1 MGIAVLIMG
10 QSGSGKSASMR
21 NFKGNEIGVINVAG
35 KPLPFKSD
43 IKTINSDSYKQAEY
57 TLQNCKVDT
66 IVIDDSQYLMADEF
80 MKRAKETGF
89 QKFTDIGYNFW
100 HLVNLVHSLP
110 ENKIVYFL
118 QHTEISDSGREKAKT
133 IGKLIDEKITL
144 EGLFSIVLKTEIVD
158 GHYYFTTQSNGLDTA
173 KSPIGMFS
181 DQLIDNDLKMVD
193 QTIRKYYGL
202 SEKEEHQKHLESK
215 EDTNGKN

>member
-21 NFKGNEIGVINVAG
+21 NFHGDEIGVVNVAG

-43 IKTINSDSYKQAEY
+43 IKTVNTDNYKEVEHVLKCA
-57 TLQNCKVDT
+57 KVNT
-66 IVIDDSQYLMADEF
+66 IVVDDANYLMADEF
-80 MKRAKETGF
+80 MRRANEHGY

-100 HLVNLVHSLP
+100 HLVNMVRSLP

-158 GHYYFTTQSNGLDTA
+158 GHYYFTTQSNGMDTV
-173 KSPIGMFS
+173 KSPIGMFQE
-181 DQLIDNDLKMVD
+181 QLIDNDLKMVD
-193 QTIRKYYGL
+193 RTIRKYYGL
-202 SEKEEHQKHLESK
+202 NTESK
-215 EDTNGKN
+215 EETSNEED

>member
-43 IKTINSDSYKQAEY
+43 IKAINSDSYKQAEY
-57 TLQNCKVDT
+57 TLQNCKVNT
-66 IVIDDSQYLMADEF
+66 IVIDDANYLMADEF
-80 MKRAKETGF
+80 MRRANEHGY

-100 HLVNLVHSLP
+100 HLVNMVRSLP

-118 QHTEISDSGREKAKT
+118 QHTEITDSGREKAKT

-158 GHYYFTTQSNGLDTA
+158 GHYYFTTQSSGLDTV
-173 KSPIGMFS
+173 KSPIGMF
-181 DQLIDNDLKMVD
+181 QERLIDNDLKMVD

-202 SEKEEHQKHLESK
+202 NKEETDE
-215 EDTNGKN
+215 KN